1 MNVYNL
7 GEFALVNRVLA
18 KPRDPKAGGAREILS
33 LLAQAFSFDDT
44 QPLQTAPDGSKSSSR
59 SALFATL
66 RFYPAQ
72 SFTLQAQAQYNTL
85 FGGLDSTSLSATLG
99 LDRVY
104 VGLNWFTRYQADI
117 GETSSDEMRVSIG
130 LEILPKRLSLESQL
144 NYDLLSA
151 DLQQQRYTIVYNS
164 QCWGVRIELL
174 SSPRS
179 TARTATTALPSR

>member
-1 MNVYNL
+1 MTQEDAENLLREAGQAADESFPLFDERDRVNVYNL

-33 LLAQAFSFDDT
+33 FSLAQAFSFDDT

-104 VGLNWFTRYQADI
+104 VGLNWFI
-117 GETSSDEMRVSIG
+117 KGHTSKFTLD
-130 LEILPKRLSLESQL
+130 
-144 NYDLLSA
+144 Y
-151 DLQQQRYTIVYNS
+151 QQRPVYGAVGNDFNYLGTRG
-164 QCWGVRIELL
+164 QVVLQYQIFF
-174 SSPRS
+174 
-179 TARTATTALPSR
+179 